1 MNESVRERFQ
11 LSPLIRGTLVCV
23 YLALVFPLPLMAPED
38 LQPLLWIA
46 APVGLA
52 LVLAMLSEQV
62 SVDQSGIQVGHPDWC
77 RWLLRRGWS
86 LPWKDVKRLV
96 PVGTS
101 QGGTVYY
108 IKTVGYGH
116 RLLPQRLERFDR
128 FLSIVQ
134 QQTGLD
140 TASIGR
146 LTPPWTYQLLFSLSL
161 TMFVIEV
168 AVAIALQQRWL
179 VIPMGVPG

>member
-1 MNESVRERFQ
+1 MAESVQDQFR

-23 YLALVFPLPLMAPED
+23 YLALVFPLPLMAPD
-38 LQPLLWIA
+38 NLQPLLWSA
-46 APVGLA
+46 APIGLA

-77 RWLLRRGWS
+77 SWLLRRGWS
-86 LPWKDVKRLV
+86 LRWEDVKRLV

-108 IKTVGYGH
+108 IKTVGHGH
-116 RLLPQRLERFDR
+116 RLLPQRLERFDQ
-128 FLSIVQ
+128 FLSILQ
-134 QQTGLD
+134 QQTDLD
-140 TASIGR
+140 TSSIGR

-161 TMFVIEV
+161 AMLTIEV
-168 AVAIALQQRWL
+168 TVALALQLRWL